1 MIPIARPE
9 LGALEQDAASRAI
22 ASGWVSQ
29 GPRCIEFEGA
39 VASRLTLSHA
49 RAVNSCTN
57 AILLTLIALGVKPG
71 DEVIVP
77 AFTCVAALN
86 PIELLGATPV
96 PIDIEAETFS
106 ITPRGLEAA
115 VTGRTRGVLMAHL
128 FGFAADVEPVAE
140 VCQRRGLWLME
151 DIALGF
157 GATIGGRPVG
167 SFGDAAVLSF
177 HPRKL
182 ITTGEGGMVVTNRA
196 DLANVVGMLRNYG
209 ASRASW
215 ERHHQRLFDLPTY
228 TVAGLNCK
236 MTDIQAAVGI
246 EQVRRMDSFIE
257 ARACLAK
264 RYDGAFQG
272 LDWLVPVV
280 PRAGSTSSWQSY
292 VLRVEPS
299 RFAPQPGVRD
309 RLLAHLDAH
318 GVAAVQSAQGMH
330 TIDYYSQKYG
340 WAVDRYPVA
349 DSADRSTLCLPIFPS
364 LTSNEQDAVI
374 EAVCSFGP

>member
-9 LGALEQDAASRAI
+9 LGELEQDAASRAI

-29 GPRCIEFEGA
+29 GPRCLEFEAA
-39 VASRLTLSHA
+39 VATRLDLSHA

-57 AILLTLIALGVKPG
+57 AILLTLIALGVKAG

-96 PIDIEAETFS
+96 PVDIDAETFS
-106 ITPRGLEAA
+106 ITARGLEEA
-115 VTGRTRGVLMAHL
+115 VSVRTRGVLMAHL
-128 FGFAADVEPVAE
+128 FGLAAHVEPVAD
-140 VCQRRGLWLME
+140 VCQRRGLWLIE

-157 GATIGGRPVG
+157 GATIGQRPVG
-167 SFGDAAVLSF
+167 SFGDAAVVSF

-182 ITTGEGGMVVTNRA
+182 ITTGEGGMVATNSA
-196 DLANVVGMLRNYG
+196 DIADAVGMLRNYG
-209 ASRASW
+209 ASRPAW
-215 ERHHQRLFDLPTY
+215 ERHHKRLFDLPAY

-257 ARACLAK
+257 ARTCIAQ
-264 RYDGAFQG
+264 RYDDAFQR
-272 LDWLVPVV
+272 LDWIEPVA
-280 PRAGSTSSWQSY
+280 PRDGSIPSWQSY
-292 VLRVEPS
+292 LLRVASS
-299 RFAPQPGVRD
+299 RNGVRD

-330 TIDYYSQKYG
+330 TINYYSQKYG
-340 WAVDRYPVA
+340 WAGDHFPTA
-349 DSADRSTLCLPIFPS
+349 DIADRSTLCLPIFPS
-364 LTSNEQDAVI
+364 LSPQEQDVVI
-374 EAVCSFGP
+374 EAVCSFRP